1 MLRHDDIPDHVKLI
15 TAADPFQGILKQ
27 ISRSRRAQ
35 VTFTLIAA
43 KGHEM
48 KIPQVLVALQTDYHC
63 AMLLGVTMSKIRCI
77 VAMSLDGYI
86 VGPNGEA
93 DWILMDPDI
102 NFAELWAQ
110 FDTLLMGRRTY
121 EAAIARLGKAS
132 MQRMKT
138 VIVSR
143 AMRSA
148 DHPGLTLISDLNRE
162 RVQSLRAQS
171 TRDIWLMGGGELFRS
186 MLAMQ
191 EVDTVEVSVM
201 PVLLGGG
208 VPLLPP
214 PAQRTSLKLSGHK
227 LYRSGIVS
235 LVYDVQ
241 NPL

>member
-1 MLRHDDIPDHVKLI
+1 
-15 TAADPFQGILKQ
+15 
-27 ISRSRRAQ
+27 
-35 VTFTLIAA
+35 
-43 KGHEM
+43 
-48 KIPQVLVALQTDYHC
+48 
-63 AMLLGVTMSKIRCI
+63 MSKIRYI
-77 VAMSLDGYI
+77 VAMTLDGY
-86 VGPNGEA
+86 VAGPNGEA
-93 DWILMDPDI
+93 DWILMDLDI

-138 VIVSR
+138 VVVSR
-143 AMRSA
+143 TLRAA
-148 DHPGLTLISDLNRE
+148 DHPSLTLISDLNRD
-162 RVQSLRAQS
+162 RMQSLRAQG

-191 EVDTVEVSVM
+191 EVDAVEVSVM

-208 VPLLPP
+208 VPLLPS
-214 PAQRTSLKLSGHK
+214 PAERASLKLSGHK